1 MGLGCF
7 LPMGSRCGLAYRGQ
21 LPHVVMLEEQRL
33 RNANQECRL
42 RGLRMNNDY
51 GGDYGLEAK
60 TDGFQVPVGTRSE
73 SAPGRT
79 CAVGTKIGASNTIET
94 VGR

>member
-1 MGLGCF
+1 

-21 LPHVVMLEEQRL
+21 LPLVGMLDEQRL

-51 GGDYGLEAK
+51 GSDYGLEAK
-60 TDGFQVPVGTRSE
+60 TDGFQAPVGTRSE
-73 SAPGRT
+73 SAPGRP
-79 CAVGTKIGASNTIET
+79 CAAGTKIGASNTVER